1 MNEISDEEQSHSD
14 PFIWG
19 EESGYHL
26 SHLLPFSYIY
36 FFALWKEESI
46 QEGIAKRLFEDTLK
60 RKGEMFKDSFSKH
73 Q

>member
-36 FFALWKEESI
+36 FLHCGSRKASRKALLRGCLRI
-46 QEGIAKRLFEDTLK
+46 
-60 RKGEMFKDSFSKH
+60 H
-73 Q
+73 